1 MLVWVIKAKYQRAS
15 GIDGEIA
22 AGVAEWSRDLWR
34 SVIRG
39 EGLYICRMRAADD
52 VGRTALSV

>member
-1 MLVWVIKAKYQRAS
+1 MLGWVIKAKYGSAS
-15 GIDGEIA
+15 GVDGEIA
-22 AGVAEWSRDLWR
+22 DGVAKLSSDLWR

-52 VGRTALSV
+52 VRRTALSV